1 MLKISKWKKTTSRFQ
16 NNITSQKCSFTWR
29 YAFFSCFKLIGV
41 FITLNSTS
49 KNSFQINLKCL
60 LFFLRS
66 YDKFIRIKKNNRLY
80 LARVCL
86 NFYERILSK
95 SIVYEN
101 SYRYRKNTSTTQK
114 NIVNMFEHKAL
125 TILRYQIGDTNISYP
140 FRFRLIFSGI
150 HDAAAVVSIASLKF
164 ENRFVYA

>member
-1 MLKISKWKKTTSRFQ
+1 MFIYLALCIFQ
-16 NNITSQKCSFTWR
+16 
-29 YAFFSCFKLIGV
+29 L
-41 FITLNSTS
+41 
-49 KNSFQINLKCL
+49 FQIDWSFYHIKFYIKEQFSNQFKMFA
-60 LFFLRS
+60 FFLRS
-66 YDKFIRIKKNNRLY
+66 YDKFIWIKRKNRLY

-140 FRFRLIFSGI
+140 FRFRLVFSGI
-150 HDAAAVVSIASLKF
+150 HDAAAVVSIVSLKF
-164 ENRFVYA
+164 ENRFV

>member
-1 MLKISKWKKTTSRFQ
+1 MFIYLALCIFQ
-16 NNITSQKCSFTWR
+16 
-29 YAFFSCFKLIGV
+29 L
-41 FITLNSTS
+41 
-49 KNSFQINLKCL
+49 FQIDWSFYHIKFYIKEQFA
-60 LFFLRS
+60 FFLRS
-66 YDKFIRIKKNNRLY
+66 YDKFIWIKRKNRLY

-140 FRFRLIFSGI
+140 FRFRLVFSGI
-150 HDAAAVVSIASLKF
+150 HDAAAVVSIVSLKF
-164 ENRFVYA
+164 ENRFV